1 MNFHFVKIYSMKKNK
16 FIINKLNIKKIIPT
30 LALLGMINS
39 TNVYSMTF
47 PKDETSKLIK
57 SISLGYE
64 TLNYNTANYSD
75 KEAFNALTAI
85 LNSDLNKLIID
96 DKTTNE
102 DIHKEINHHS
112 TKLNDNTLKLSRMYK
127 ALENETINK
136 SGLTLQEIYKQP
148 SQLRNKIETL
158 HYIHTTLDRLN
169 LVRQRANK
177 DSLDSVFKLFKNENL
192 AFEIDSAND
201 IRIEI
206 NFLLYAFK
214 EDIRTF
220 LKISSG
226 EDQEKESLIEEIYS
240 NLNELEYLITQTE
253 FTQANSKYIYYLIN
267 KIPEQ
272 LYSTKELG
280 TLSMCRGLI
289 NIYASELGNNALI
302 NNVEFFGYDVSNLTN
317 TKNKKQSYNSNV
329 AQNTERLTR

>member
-1 MNFHFVKIYSMKKNK
+1 MKKSK
-16 FIINKLNIKKIIPT
+16 FIINKPNMKKIVPT
-30 LALLGMINS
+30 IALLGMLNS
-39 TNVYSMTF
+39 TSLHAMTF
-47 PKDETSKLIK
+47 HKSEMSKLTK

-64 TLNYNTANYSD
+64 TLDYNTANYSD
-75 KEAFNALTAI
+75 KEAINTLTAI

-96 DKTTNE
+96 DKITE
-102 DIHKEINHHS
+102 KDIEKEINQHL

-127 ALENETINK
+127 ALESQTIKN
-136 SGLTLQEIYKQP
+136 SGLTSQEIYNQP
-148 SQLRNKIETL
+148 SQLSNKVETL

-177 DSLDSVFKLFKNENL
+177 DSLDSVFKLFKDENL

-267 KIPEQ
+267 KISEQ
-272 LYSTKELG
+272 LYSTKEFG

-329 AQNTERLTR
+329 AQNTEKLTR